1 MKKLNPLEF
10 QTGFLMGA
18 CFGFLLEM
26 VLLFFYNRYLCVWFN
41 WQHLNVEWWFLIPV
55 PILFGL
61 MMGNAIAN
69 LHLEDY

>member
-18 CFGFLLEM
+18 FFGFSIEA
-26 VLLFFYNRYLCVWFN
+26 F
-41 WQHLNVEWWFLIPV
+41 FLIIYNFLLSNFFEWQKLNPAWWWYL
-55 PILFGL
+55 PFPFISGIF
-61 MMGNAIAN
+61 MGRAIAS

>member
-18 CFGFLLEM
+18 FFGFSIEA
-26 VLLFFYNRYLCVWFN
+26 
-41 WQHLNVEWWFLIPV
+41 I
-55 PILFGL
+55 ILFIYNFGL
-61 MMGNAIAN
+61 SNLFDWPKLNLSWWWYLPFPLISGIFWGRAIAS